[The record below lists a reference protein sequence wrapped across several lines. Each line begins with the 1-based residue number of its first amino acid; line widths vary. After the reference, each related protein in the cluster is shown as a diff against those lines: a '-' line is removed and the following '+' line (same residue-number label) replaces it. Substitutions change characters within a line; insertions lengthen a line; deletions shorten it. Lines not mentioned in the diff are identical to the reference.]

1 MGAGSPPHH
10 AGRRRGVHSE
20 RTPKGRLGPGNDDV
34 SSSGEAH
41 RHGRAGGR
49 DAKRT
54 SLARPSMPWGRV
66 SVPVL
71 VACGLSLAG
80 LFARRP
86 PTCQMPPC
94 VLGNY
99 SCLRSVKKMPA
110 LWRLGAP
117 DILPD
122 RNRFAEGLK
131 THAPRGPKQA
141 PIRGNRNWRDRE
153 LDN

>member
-54 SLARPSMPWGRV
+54 GLARPSMPWGRV
-66 SVPVL
+66 SVSVL
-71 VACGLSLAG
+71 VACGLLSPA
-80 LFARRP
+80 
-86 PTCQMPPC
+86 
-94 VLGNY
+94 
-99 SCLRSVKKMPA
+99 CLR
-110 LWRLGAP
+110 
-117 DILPD
+117 DDLP
-122 RNRFAEGLK
+122 RARCLAVSWVII
-131 THAPRGPKQA
+131 AV
-141 PIRGNRNWRDRE
+141 
-153 LDN
+153 